1 LSNVLTSYGNHPS
14 FLFVSM
20 GNEQLVVGKDNP
32 FLARHQEVLA
42 RKVRYGQQTDPRHFY
57 TSTTHPYRQ
66 DTSARIDDYY
76 MSAWPVVGN
85 ESLCG
90 IRWGGGRVIDTSR
103 FNARAPET
111 VFDYGP
117 SLQGLDRPLI
127 THEVGQWAVYPDLR
141 EITRYHGA
149 QRADNYEEIRE
160 RLRAKGL
167 LEWAGEFTRVS
178 GMLAL
183 ALYKEEIESA
193 LRTPGLGGFAL
204 LDIHDYPGQGT
215 STVGILNSLWE
226 SKGLTTPE
234 AFRHFCAPAVLLA
247 RLPKRVWTQDET
259 LSVRIDLANY
269 GRGENTGHT
278 LWSLQGADG
287 HLYGNG
293 RLDNA
298 TVARGQVGAVGT
310 VICELKPVAAADKV
324 VLRVER
330 PGLTANEWNLWV
342 YPAQASGDV
351 PAGVVVSAAWDAATR
366 EALRKGGT
374 VVLLPQPSALTNGVP
389 GTFTPVFWNVQM
401 KHQQVSKTM
410 GLLVNP
416 ADPALAGFPTDD
428 HTDWQWWDPVMRSSA
443 MSIDGL
449 PQALRP
455 CVAVVD
461 NYMENRRLAYV
472 FEARVG
478 NGRLL
483 VCSVD
488 VTSDLATR
496 PVARQLRRSLLDYA
510 AGPLFQPDVVVSE
523 PEMSTLF
530 K

>member
-1 LSNVLTSYGNHPS
+1 
-14 FLFVSM
+14 M
-20 GNEQLVVGKDNP
+20 
-32 FLARHQEVLA
+32 
-42 RKVRYGQQTDPRHFY
+42 
-57 TSTTHPYRQ
+57 
-66 DTSARIDDYY
+66 
-76 MSAWPVVGN
+76 
-85 ESLCG
+85 CG
-90 IRWGGGRVIDTSR
+90 IQWGGGRVIDTSR
-103 FNARAPET
+103 FNTRAPET

-117 SLQGLDRPLI
+117 SLVGLDRPLL

-149 QRADNYEEIRE
+149 QRADNFETIRE
-160 RLRAKGL
+160 RLKEKGL
-167 LEWAGEFTRVS
+167 LEWSGDFTRAS

-183 ALYKEEIESA
+183 ALYKEEVESA
-193 LRTPGLGGFAL
+193 LRTPGLGGFEL

-215 STVGILNSLWE
+215 STIGILSSLWE
-226 SKGLTTPE
+226 SKGLITPAE
-234 AFRHFCAPAVLLA
+234 FRGFCSPVVLLA
-247 RLPKRVWTQDET
+247 RLPKRVWTNDET
-259 LSVRIDLANY
+259 LDVRIDVANY
-269 GRGENTGHT
+269 GVGDSAGATT
-278 LWSLQGADG
+278 WSLMGSG
-287 HLYGNG
+287 GWLYGQG
-293 RLDNA
+293 QLPD
-298 TVARGQVGAVGT
+298 TSVARGVVGAAGT
-310 VICELKPVAAADKV
+310 IKAALSDVTAADKV
-324 VLRVER
+324 ILRVAR
-330 PGLTANEWNLWV
+330 PGANANTWNIWV
-342 YPAQASGDV
+342 YPAKVSDEV
-351 PAGVVVSAAWDAATR
+351 PAGVLVATQWNAATH
-366 EALRKGGT
+366 EALQKGGA
-374 VVLLPQPSALTNGVP
+374 VLLLPKAEALKDPVS

-401 KHQQVSKTM
+401 KHTQVSKTM
-410 GLLVNP
+410 GLLINP